1 METLM
6 VTGASRGIGLELARQ
21 ALARGDRV
29 IATTRRPSA
38 AVDALADEHGERL
51 VQLQLDVGDVESII
65 DAHAALEGLVDAI
78 DIVVNSAG
86 AYSHQSEH
94 WDPDATLF
102 DTVTQDELLEVFRVN
117 AAGPM
122 LVTQHFLN
130 FVRAS
135 QRGRIVNLSS
145 LVGSVSSKTGGGDYA
160 YAASK
165 AALNIMT
172 RALAAELAPEGI
184 VALVI
189 TPGWVRTRMGGA
201 GAALSPEASVRGLLD
216 TIGRLTLRDAGTFID
231 YQGAPQ
237 PW

>member
-1 METLM
+1 M

-38 AVDALADEHGERL
+38 EVDALAAEHGSRL
-51 VQLQLDVGDVESII
+51 VQLRLDVGSVDSIVE
-65 DAHAALEGLVDAI
+65 AHADLEGQVDAI
-78 DIVVNSAG
+78 DILVNSAG
-86 AYSHQSEH
+86 TYSHQSEN

-102 DTVTQDELLEVFRVN
+102 DTVTQDELLEVFRIN

-135 QRGRIVNLSS
+135 ARGRIVNLSS

-172 RALAAELAPEGI
+172 RALAAELVPEGI
-184 VALVI
+184 VVIAI
-189 TPGWVRTRMGGA
+189 TPGWVRTEMGGRA
-201 GAALSPEASVRGLLD
+201 AALSPEESVRGILSVAAK
-216 TIGRLTLRDAGTFID
+216 LTPKDAGRFLD
-231 YQGAPQ
+231 YQGEVQ

>member
-1 METLM
+1 METIM

-21 ALARGDRV
+21 ALERGDRV
-29 IATTRRPSA
+29 IATTRRA
-38 AVDALADEHGERL
+38 AAELDALGAAHAGRL
-51 VQLQLDVGDVESII
+51 IQLRLDVGLIESII
-65 DAHAALEGLVDAI
+65 DARAALDGVVDAI
-78 DIVVNSAG
+78 DILVNSAG

-102 DTVTQDELLEVFRVN
+102 DTVTQEELIEVFRVN

-130 FVRAS
+130 LVRAS
-135 QRGRIVNLSS
+135 RRGRIVNLTS

-189 TPGWVRTRMGGA
+189 TPGWVRTRMGGPTA
-201 GAALSPEASVRGLLD
+201 TLTPAESVRGLLD
-216 TIGRLTLRDAGTFID
+216 TIGRLTTRDAGQFLD
-231 YQGAPQ
+231 YQGTPQ

>member
-6 VTGASRGIGLELARQ
+6 VTGASRGIGLEMARQ

-29 IATTRRPSA
+29 IATTRGPS
-38 AVDALADEHGERL
+38 VEVEALAAEHGARL
-51 VQLQLDVGDVESII
+51 VHLHLDVGDVESII
-65 DAHAALEGLVDAI
+65 DAHADLEGQVDAI
-78 DIVVNSAG
+78 DILVNSAG

-102 DTVTQDELLEVFRVN
+102 DTVTQDELLEVFRIN
-117 AAGPM
+117 SAGPM
-122 LVTQHFLN
+122 LVAQHFLN

-135 QRGRIVNLSS
+135 RRGRIVNLSS

-184 VALVI
+184 VVLAI
-189 TPGWVRTRMGGA
+189 TPGWVRTRMGGS
-201 GAALSPEASVRGLLD
+201 AADLSPEESVRGLLA
-216 TIGRLTLRDAGTFID
+216 TIERLGSGDAGTFID
-231 YQGAPQ
+231 YQGTPQ